1 VTNEVGAKKS
11 NKFLS
16 LLVTGLQAVPKN
28 LTRVRT
34 MAGSPVVIA
43 ATAKHTATV
52 RQFLSS

>member
-1 VTNEVGAKKS
+1 VSVS
-11 NKFLS
+11 I
-16 LLVTGLQAVPKN
+16 TGLRSREAVPSN

-52 RQFLSS
+52 RQFVSSSFTPYV